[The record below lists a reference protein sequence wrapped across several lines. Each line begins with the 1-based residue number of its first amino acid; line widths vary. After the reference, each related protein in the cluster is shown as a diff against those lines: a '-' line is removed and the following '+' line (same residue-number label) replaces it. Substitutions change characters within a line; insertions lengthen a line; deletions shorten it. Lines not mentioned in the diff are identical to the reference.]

1 MNVISHRHQS
11 LFSLG
16 LILLLGLLLP
26 LSGFAQFDKSL
37 FTEQDLKKVISKS
50 TDNAKIVASDKV
62 TIIAP
67 RIAENGSEVGVRVK
81 SSLKNV
87 EKIILLSDTNRY
99 QLVASYTFSKD
110 ATPVIR
116 SRIKIGKNSN
126 VIAIVKADGK
136 FYSAKQL
143 VKVTIGGCGGG
154 AELDK
159 PAKVS
164 SANKEIKAKKN

>member
-1 MNVISHRHQS
+1 MNVIRNRQQS
-11 LFSLG
+11 LSTLG

-26 LSGFAQFDKSL
+26 LSGFAQVDKSL
-37 FTEQDLKKVISKS
+37 FSERDLKKVISKS
-50 TDNAKIVASDKV
+50 TDNANVLVSDKV

-87 EKIILLSDTNRY
+87 EKIMLFSDTNHY
-99 QLVASYTFSKD
+99 PLVASYAISKQ
-110 ATPVIR
+110 AAPVIR

-136 FYSAKQL
+136 YYSAKQL

-154 AELDK
+154 AGPDK
-159 PAKVS
+159 PVEVS
-164 SANKEIKAKKN
+164 SASDKTKDKK